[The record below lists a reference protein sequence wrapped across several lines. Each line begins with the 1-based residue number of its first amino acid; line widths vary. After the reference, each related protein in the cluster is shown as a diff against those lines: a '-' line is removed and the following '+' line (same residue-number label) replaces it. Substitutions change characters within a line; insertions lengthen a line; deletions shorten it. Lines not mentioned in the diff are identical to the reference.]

1 MQTTLSPKLQ
11 PFIKGF
17 LDLSPQEQF
26 QFITIVL
33 QNLFGIQKMDE
44 LITLKP
50 QEMLNSQV
58 PIKAGSAKGLITIA
72 DDFDEPLEDF
82 KEYM

>member
-17 LDLSPQEQF
+17 LALSPQEQLQLMTVLF
-26 QFITIVL
+26 QTLLGL
-33 QNLFGIQKMDE
+33 QNTPMPSPTP
-44 LITLKP
+44 TL
-50 QEMLNSQV
+50 
-58 PIKAGSAKGLITIA
+58 KAGSAKGLITIA
-72 DDFDEPLEDF
+72 DDFDEPLADF